1 MRERTVHLYLRALL
15 SNKRKFKKEFLFSS
29 GIVFNY
35 IFARIFGGL
44 DAGLVK
50 FERTNLTKTS

>member
-1 MRERTVHLYLRALL
+1 MRERTIHLYLRALR
-15 SNKRKFKKEFLFSS
+15 SDKRKFEKEFLLS
-29 GIVFNY
+29 GVIVFSY
-35 IFARIFGGL
+35 SFARIFSGL

>member
-15 SNKRKFKKEFLFSS
+15 SDKRKLKKEFLFSG
-29 GIVFNY
+29 GIVFGY
-35 IFARIFGGL
+35 SFAWIFGGL

-50 FERTNLTKTS
+50 FERTNLTRTS

>member
-1 MRERTVHLYLRALL
+1 MRERAIHLYLRALL
-15 SNKRKFKKEFLFSS
+15 SDKRKFKKEFLFSG
-29 GIVFNY
+29 GIVFDY
-35 IFARIFGGL
+35 GFTRIFGGL